1 MYKISPSLSLSRS
14 FSTCIYV
21 YIYIYICII
30 VVGGPL
36 PPARFAIPALARG
49 KLPRSGSLRPADG
62 VRQRKRSWEGASG
75 PGWLYGIV
83 GEIYIA
89 LSLSLSLYIY
99 IYIYTHFGR
108 LCVSFIGTNTKNK
121 RQRKGAG
128 DRSKGRESTEVIKS
142 TRVVLGDIPNKGVVS
157 GVLGDIPNKGSF
169 RGYPKQKKRRAIS
182 PFNLPSLNTDLY

>member
-21 YIYIYICII
+21 YIYIYIYICII

-99 IYIYTHFGR
+99 IYIYIHTLRQIVCQFHR
-108 LCVSFIGTNTKNK
+108 NK
-121 RQRKGAG
+121 HKEQKTEK
-128 DRSKGRESTEVIKS
+128 RSWRPQQG
-142 TRVVLGDIPNKGVVS
+142 S
-157 GVLGDIPNKGSF
+157 GVNRGHKEHKGSF
-169 RGYPKQKKRRAIS
+169 RGYPKQGGGLWCFRGYPKQG
-182 PFNLPSLNTDLY
+182 